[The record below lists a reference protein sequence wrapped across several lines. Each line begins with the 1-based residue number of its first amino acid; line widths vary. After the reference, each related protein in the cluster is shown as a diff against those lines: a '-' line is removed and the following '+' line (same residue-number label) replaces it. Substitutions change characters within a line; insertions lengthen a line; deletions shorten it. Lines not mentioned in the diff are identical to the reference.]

1 MSGFDS
7 NNQQERICTGNG
19 SLEGDVANE
28 VTDSRVEVKS
38 LDVIESPARL
48 VVQVPN
54 GRDKIRFGAI
64 GKEIDLA

>member
-1 MSGFDS
+1 M
-7 NNQQERICTGNG
+7 
-19 SLEGDVANE
+19 ANE